1 MSTPTGGDKGKKMA
15 IESGQGVQARGD
27 PSRYPEEFERRH
39 SQIEIQFDYP
49 STTLSSTLV
58 TPSRGI
64 QQSPE
69 SPLQGRDSRSSMDGI
84 FVPRLLR
91 CNSQKDTRYSQK
103 LIPLTYDEALL
114 FHHFI
119 AHLGR
124 WFDCTDASRNF
135 TLRVPEKARQ
145 CPILCHAV
153 LCFAGRHCRED
164 KTSEAAY
171 QRCITLLIDR
181 LNEDS
186 ASYDDM
192 LLSAVLILHFADQL
206 NGGLSTPPSA

>member
-1 MSTPTGGDKGKKMA
+1 MA
-15 IESGQGVQARGD
+15 IEGDQRVQARED
-27 PSRYPEEFERRH
+27 QSRYPEEFERRY
-39 SQIEIQFDYP
+39 SQAEIQFDYP
-49 STTLSSTLV
+49 STTLAFTSII
-58 TPSRGI
+58 PSRSI
-64 QQSPE
+64 QQSPKSPK
-69 SPLQGRDSRSSMDGI
+69 SPLQARDSRSSMDGI

-135 TLRVPEKARQ
+135 MLRVLEKARQ
-145 CPILCHAV
+145 CPILYHAV

-192 LLSAVLILHFADQL
+192 LLSAVLILHFAD
-206 NGGLSTPPSA
+206 

>member
-1 MSTPTGGDKGKKMA
+1 M
-15 IESGQGVQARGD
+15 QARED
-27 PSRYPEEFERRH
+27 QSRYPEEFERRH
-39 SQIEIQFDYP
+39 SQTEIQFDYP
-49 STTLSSTLV
+49 STTLSSTSV

-64 QQSPE
+64 QQSSQ
-69 SPLQGRDSRSSMDGI
+69 SPLQARDSRSSMDGI

-91 CNSQKDTRYSQK
+91 CNSEKGTRHSK
-103 LIPLTYDEALL
+103 KPIPLTYDEALL

-135 TLRVPEKARQ
+135 MLRVPEKARQ
-145 CPILCHAV
+145 CPILYDAV
-153 LCFAGRHCRED
+153 LCFAGRHRRED

-181 LNEDS
+181 LNENS
-186 ASYDDM
+186 ANHDDR

-206 NGGLSTPPSA
+206 NGELSVCLSACTSTSNIL